1 MRALMLSFSPANGW
15 RRRNF
20 VPTRLPVLSFFVSL
34 RLGVF
39 ISSGMDVRRGDQL
52 NEQWHLRLPSGFRC
66 LSLSKRGSG
75 FVCQCTDMLKS
86 FLSFSLSFFGVN
98 VFVLLSWQCFLFR
111 PLKDLWKAGGGD
123 RLRMLS
129 VLQHNRTHNPRYKTH
144 GTTYRSYI
152 EHIACGTTYTEHTI
166 CDTTRLN
173 IDYVE
178 QTQNIQSMKITQN
191 SWCSR
196 QNIEQQFGSKHT
208 KHTQSM
214 VEHTQRIHR
223 TYSPWQNLGHSWW
236 NMQKHSF
243 QEVDG
248 GDHESD
254 EQKTA
259 ASRHAFINIYE

>member
-75 FVCQCTDMLKS
+75 FACQCTDMLKS

-129 VLQHNRTHNPRYKTH
+129 VLQHKPNAQST
-144 GTTYRSYI
+144 
-152 EHIACGTTYTEHTI
+152 
-166 CDTTRLN
+166 
-173 IDYVE
+173 V
-178 QTQNIQSMKITQN
+178 QNTWYDIQI
-191 SWCSR
+191 
-196 QNIEQQFGSKHT
+196 
-208 KHTQSM
+208 
-214 VEHTQRIHR
+214 IHR
-223 TYSPWQNLGHSWW
+223 TYSLWYNIHRTYNL
-236 NMQKHSF
+236 
-243 QEVDG
+243 
-248 GDHESD
+248 
-254 EQKTA
+254 
-259 ASRHAFINIYE
+259 